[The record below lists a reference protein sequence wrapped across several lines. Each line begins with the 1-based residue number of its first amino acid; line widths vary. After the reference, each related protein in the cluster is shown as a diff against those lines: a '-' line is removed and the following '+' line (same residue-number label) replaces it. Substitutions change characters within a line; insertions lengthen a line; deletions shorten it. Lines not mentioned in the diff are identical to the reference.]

1 MDIEASELGEEQ
13 TDTEEDLDSASAEM
27 ENTARK
33 RTFTEKGKLYEKKTI
48 DDMFE
53 VIKRLCENILSFV
66 EKNAPFEVIRSKF
79 SLWMDKYEHYLEQH
93 QNFMARIRE
102 QEKEEYIYI
111 YEDREAFLCDFKRT
125 IEKYFSD
132 SQSQTSSSHRGDR
145 YTSRQGPA
153 SHHSDQR
160 STHSSRSSILSNI
173 SSKKL
178 AEEQQRV
185 ELELK
190 KEALKKKRL
199 LELAK
204 INIQMDEEELDLSTG
219 IAVSDAKTNILNKY
233 ELLEN
238 VKSETQSIRIKL
250 NPHAPH
256 FEPKVEKVERSTNK
270 GTTNIGTATLSSTY
284 YKSPIT
290 EKKEYITTTTNR
302 QDSGPTDQN
311 NNSEAITAI
320 VKNLRKPMPEIKR
333 FSGDPLEFRK
343 FVRQFTV
350 KIVQNSDTED
360 EKMNYLEQ
368 FTFGEA
374 HKVVSGFSHL
384 SGEYAYQAA
393 MEQLEE
399 RYGNSEV
406 IANAFIKKAL
416 EWPTL
421 KAGDSKGLDEF
432 SLFLIECE
440 NAAHSINALRILEY
454 SENIKRLMCK
464 LPFHLH
470 DRWRSVVLRIKTN
483 KETVQFGNFVK
494 FVKDEAK
501 KVNDLTYGS
510 TAVGTKG
517 KTEPAKNENSRRNFR
532 TGNNAF
538 ATDLNREVKKPQY
551 TSECSYCKSKSHK
564 LEQCNVFKKLPT
576 PDKYNH
582 MKSQALCF
590 GCLKKGHMTS

>member
-33 RTFTEKGKLYEKKTI
+33 RTFTEK
-48 DDMFE
+48 
-53 VIKRLCENILSFV
+53 

-238 VKSETQSIRIKL
+238 VKSETQSIRK
-250 NPHAPH
+250 
-256 FEPKVEKVERSTNK
+256 
-270 GTTNIGTATLSSTY
+270 
-284 YKSPIT
+284 
-290 EKKEYITTTTNR
+290 
-302 QDSGPTDQN
+302 
-311 NNSEAITAI
+311 
-320 VKNLRKPMPEIKR
+320 
-333 FSGDPLEFRK
+333 
-343 FVRQFTV
+343 
-350 KIVQNSDTED
+350 D

-538 ATDLNREVKKPQY
+538 ATDLNREVKKN
-551 TSECSYCKSKSHK
+551 TVH
-564 LEQCNVFKKLPT
+564 
-576 PDKYNH
+576 
-582 MKSQALCF
+582 
-590 GCLKKGHMTS
+590 